1 MIFLHPEYLW
11 LLLLLIPLIVWYIV
25 RLSKMQASFKLASV
39 NAFKGVKPGLKVY
52 MRHLPFVL
60 RVISIGLIILV
71 IARPQSVNSWEES
84 ESQGID
90 IVLALDVSG
99 SMLSQDLQPDR
110 LQAAKKVA
118 SEFVT
123 DRRND
128 NIGLVVFA
136 GESFTQCP
144 LTTDHTV
151 LLNLCESRNIDLHEI
166 DRGGDITYHGPGQ
179 LVVYPII
186 DLEEY
191 GIGIKKYIS
200 MLEDVVIKTL
210 KHLGLE
216 GDKDEKAMGVWIDS
230 KDPVKARKICAIGVR
245 VSRFVTMHGL
255 ALNVNTDLSYFDY
268 INPCG
273 FTDRGVTSIEKE
285 VNRKIDMNDVS
296 ERMKEAFAEVFG
308 MTY

>member
-1 MIFLHPEYLW
+1 VIRFHHHFLNHFL
-11 LLLLLIPLIVWYIV
+11 
-25 RLSKMQASFKLASV
+25 
-39 NAFKGVKPGLKVY
+39 
-52 MRHLPFVL
+52 
-60 RVISIGLIILV
+60 
-71 IARPQSVNSWEES
+71 
-84 ESQGID
+84 
-90 IVLALDVSG
+90 SG
-99 SMLSQDLQPDR
+99 S
-110 LQAAKKVA
+110 
-118 SEFVT
+118 
-123 DRRND
+123 
-128 NIGLVVFA
+128 
-136 GESFTQCP
+136 
-144 LTTDHTV
+144 
-151 LLNLCESRNIDLHEI
+151 
-166 DRGGDITYHGPGQ
+166 
-179 LVVYPII
+179 

-210 KHLGLE
+210 KHFGLE

>member
-1 MIFLHPEYLW
+1 MRELTGVMKRVEFQNLGRIRYKDAWDYQQKLFDLVVNEKIDMKGKEGLEGFSEMSLKQYL
-11 LLLLLIPLIVWYIV
+11 LFCEHEHVFTIGKSGNRQNLLI
-25 RLSKMQASFKLASV
+25 A
-39 NAFKGVKPGLKVY
+39 
-52 MRHLPFVL
+52 RH
-60 RVISIGLIILV
+60 
-71 IARPQSVNSWEES
+71 
-84 ESQGID
+84 
-90 IVLALDVSG
+90 
-99 SMLSQDLQPDR
+99 
-110 LQAAKKVA
+110 
-118 SEFVT
+118 
-123 DRRND
+123 
-128 NIGLVVFA
+128 
-136 GESFTQCP
+136 
-144 LTTDHTV
+144 
-151 LLNLCESRNIDLHEI
+151 LCESRNIDLHEI

-210 KHLGLE
+210 KHFGLE

-285 VNRKIDMNDVS
+285 INRKIDMNDVS